1 LPGLAQSELYSLLNT
16 FDLKIFNRWG
26 ELIFETSTPEMFC
39 PNKEEFTQGT
49 YFYTLVLSS
58 VCGGVENY
66 QVSGTFLV
74 K

>member
-1 LPGLAQSELYSLLNT
+1 LNT
-16 FDLKIFNRWG
+16 FDLKIYNRWG